1 MIAGTKQ
8 AVRASIA
15 YKSAYKSTQMRLGG
29 MDHLCLWS
37 ICQWPNTPEPYT
49 KINVFIIYM
58 ENVDSL
64 PFTG

>member
-1 MIAGTKQ
+1 
-8 AVRASIA
+8 
-15 YKSAYKSTQMRLGG
+15 